1 MRAAR
6 YFFVDTPFYGSTIGS
21 GTRLRRIQHVAIRL
35 KSFSADLRPVGGGRR
50 RQFWKRT
57 LISNHIRSTLT
68 GIDAN
73 IVLGWRLRDISFLTT
88 HRLGRTVFS
97 SVRQTALN
105 ATLPPRMR
113 REMVPSALLSQ

>member
-6 YFFVDTPFYGSTIGS
+6 YFFVDTPFNGSTIGS
-21 GTRLRRIQHVAIRL
+21 GTRLRRIQYVAIRL

-73 IVLGWRLRDISFLTT
+73 IVLGCRLRDISFLTT

-97 SVRQTALN
+97 SVRQTAMN

-113 REMVPSALLSQ
+113 GEMVPSALLPQ